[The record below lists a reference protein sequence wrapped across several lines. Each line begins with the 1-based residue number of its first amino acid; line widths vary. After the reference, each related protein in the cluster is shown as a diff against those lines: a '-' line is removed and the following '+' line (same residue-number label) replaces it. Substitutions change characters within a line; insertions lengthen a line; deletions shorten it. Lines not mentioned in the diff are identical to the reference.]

1 MRALAA
7 AAGLLL
13 GLAGAPQA
21 AQPGSDQP
29 GSDQPGNTP
38 PAARWSALA
47 DPVFQTLGVAAGLPN
62 PMALTA
68 LQDRD
73 GFLWIGTG
81 SGLARWDG
89 YRFRTYGGDGQKPDD
104 LPDTYVQALHLDH
117 DGALWIGTSAGGLV
131 RYDSEHDSF
140 IPVPVASV
148 RSGRIEIRAFADDGA
163 SGLLVGGGGG
173 LYHLDTHAVHP
184 RLVAETRD
192 EVRGLPAGRVLC
204 LLRDKLGALWVGTGH
219 GVFRRDAGA
228 DAFQPVALPA
238 LTGAPAAVKALGED
252 SAGQVWIA
260 TTNTGAFVIDA
271 ARDAVTQLRSPERS
285 ANTLETMD
293 VEAIGEAK
301 PGEMWLGTT
310 GHGIVVVDTRTMQ
323 TRRIR
328 HDASRPTS
336 LADDSVSNFYR
347 DPAGL
352 LWAATDS
359 GLSFEAPAR
368 DGVRTLFARPGIA
381 NRISDP
387 NLTSMTATPDGRV
400 WLGLEHD
407 GVAVIDAEAQ
417 HTSLVPADTA
427 LPGAIVSGVASLPD
441 NDMVVGTWRGLFRVD
456 ADGHAAAPVALARA
470 PQDSVV
476 GALARIGSDLWLAD
490 ADHLYRLRPGTG
502 DTAEAMV
509 STSVLTDKRART
521 MLPDGA
527 GRIWIG
533 TWDGLNLYDPATG
546 KVTQAL
552 ADSADPSSLSSGLI
566 TCLATDRRGRLWV
579 GTVGGGINILT
590 GRSPAGAML
599 FHHLGVED
607 GLPNP
612 NVDKLLIAADGQIWA
627 STDDGLAQIDPGSL
641 HIKSFHLADGVA
653 IPAYWADSGAAT
665 KQGELLFGGAGGV
678 TVVRPEGMATPLHH
692 LHLVATD
699 VRVGDTE
706 MPAVHTRAGGA
717 VQPLV
722 ISPDAN
728 SLSVEFS
735 ALDYADPGRD
745 SYAYKLVGMDKQWI
759 ATDPTRRLA
768 AYTNLPPGNFTLV
781 LRATDPSGESAE
793 SELLLPIVVL
803 PAWYQTVWAL
813 AAFILLAVLFV
824 LSLVRASTDLLR
836 RRQAELEQLI
846 KKRTA
851 ELSRSNEALTGAAD
865 TLGTLSTIG
874 QQITA
879 SLDRETVLT
888 VLHETMS
895 SLIDVPYFAVYLIG
909 GSDRRPK
916 LRFGMRNGHRVVA
929 GDAMEEHADILMRA
943 IAERREIA
951 LPTDG
956 PAGAMSERSLICAPL
971 VVFDRVLGAIVVQSW
986 QVDAYEDRERLIF
999 RTLCDYGAVALSN
1012 ADTLVALAEVK
1023 SKLEQMA
1030 YSDGLTDL
1038 PNRRVFIER
1047 FNQFVVRY
1055 SEEGQQFA
1063 LLLLDLDG
1071 FKAINDTYGHDTGDA
1086 LLVETAERLRAIV
1099 RGTDV
1104 VIRLGGDE
1112 FAVLLGSVDGPG
1124 QIEEVC
1130 RRITESFAHGLRFKT
1145 TVLETSASIGVAV
1158 FPKDGETQERLY
1170 KAADLAL
1177 YAVKKR
1183 GGGEAV
1189 FFEPA
1194 LRDAALG
1201 DMAIRQDLSRAI
1213 ELGQLAIHYQPLCSV
1228 PARRVCGFEALLRWR
1243 HPERG
1248 MIPPAEFIPI
1258 AEESGLIA
1266 KLGRFVL
1273 TDAVARARR
1282 WRDRNEPVIICVNL
1296 SVRHL
1301 AEGTVSD
1308 FLGDLLDGAGV
1319 DPAALCC
1326 EVTES
1331 ALMNEAA
1338 LAELHR
1344 LRALGVKISI
1354 DDFGTG
1360 YSSLAYLSTL
1370 PVDTVKIDRSFI
1382 APLGSD
1388 DKANRVFRAIVDLA
1402 HTLDLHTIAEGCETE
1417 EQWRA
1422 IAAAGC
1428 NEMQGWLFA
1437 RAMDDAAAE
1446 AFLAAHRG
1454 ALVAG

>member
-1 MRALAA
+1 MSRSRPKRLLAA
-7 AAGLLL
+7 ACLLL
-13 GLAGAPQA
+13 GCAGTAKADPASTAAP
-21 AQPGSDQP
+21 
-29 GSDQPGNTP
+29 
-38 PAARWSALA
+38 ARWSALA

-62 PMALTA
+62 PMALA
-68 LQDRD
+68 AVQDRN

-89 YRFRTYGGDGQKPDD
+89 YRFRTYAGDGQNPDD

-117 DGALWIGTSAGGLV
+117 NGALWIGTSAGGLV
-131 RYDSEHDSF
+131 RYDPDHDSF
-140 IPVPVASV
+140 VPVSV
-148 RSGRIEIRAFADDGA
+148 ANARSARIEIRAFADDDK

-173 LYHLDTHAVHP
+173 LYHLDTQAARP
-184 RLVAETRD
+184 RLVPKTRD
-192 EVRGLPAGRVLC
+192 EVFGLPAGRVLS
-204 LLRDKLGALWVGTGH
+204 LLRDRLGALWVGTGH
-219 GVFRRDAGA
+219 GVFRRDRGA
-228 DAFQPVALPA
+228 AAFEPVPLPA
-238 LTGAPAAVKALGED
+238 LKGAPSAVKALGED

-271 ARDAVTQLRSPERS
+271 ARASATQIRSRGQS
-285 ANTLETMD
+285 ADSLETMD
-293 VEAIGEAK
+293 VEAVGEAR

-310 GHGIVVVDTRTMQ
+310 GHGIIVVDTQ
-323 TRRIR
+323 TLQVRRIR

-336 LADDSVSNFYR
+336 LADDSVSNFFR
-347 DPAGL
+347 DQSGL
-352 LWAATDS
+352 LWTATDS

-368 DGVRTLFARPGIA
+368 DGIRTLFARPGA
-381 NRISDP
+381 PNRISDP
-387 NLTSMTATPDGRV
+387 NTTAMMAAPDGQV

-407 GVAVIDAEAQ
+407 GVAVIDAAAQ
-417 HTSLVPADTA
+417 RISLVSADPS
-427 LPGAIVSGVASLPD
+427 LPGAIVSGVASLSD
-441 NDMVVGTWRGLFRVD
+441 QDYMIGTWHGLFHVD
-456 ADGHAAAPVALARA
+456 KDGHAAAPVALARA
-470 PQDSVV
+470 QQDSNV
-476 GALARIGSDLWLAD
+476 GALGRIGSDLWLAD
-490 ADHLYRLRPGTG
+490 TDNIYRLRPQAGA
-502 DTAEAMV
+502 TAEVMFG
-509 STSVLTDKRART
+509 SSLLTDKRART
-521 MLPDGA
+521 ILSDGA

-533 TWDGLNLYDPATG
+533 TWDGLNLYDPAAG
-546 KVTQAL
+546 RITQAL
-552 ADSADPSSLSSGLI
+552 ADPAGPSSLSSGLI
-566 TCLATDRRGRLWV
+566 TCLTTDRQGRLWV

-590 GRSPAGAML
+590 GRSPAGVML
-599 FHHLGVED
+599 FRHLAVED

-612 NVDKLLIAADGQIWA
+612 NVDKLLMAADGHIWA
-627 STDDGLAQIDPGSL
+627 STDDGLAEIDPITL
-641 HIKSFHLADGVA
+641 RIKAFHLADGVA
-653 IPAYWADSGAAT
+653 IPAYWADSGAIT
-665 KQGELLFGGAGGV
+665 RQGELLFGGAGGV
-678 TVVRPEGMATPLHH
+678 TIVRPERMETPLHH

-699 VRVGDTE
+699 LRIGDTE
-706 MPAVHTRAGGA
+706 MPAIRTDAKGA

-728 SLSVEFS
+728 SVSVEFS

-745 SYAYKLVGMDKQWI
+745 HYAYKLIGMDKKWI
-759 ATDPTRRLA
+759 GTDPTRRLA
-768 AYTNLPPGNFTLV
+768 AYTNLPPGNFTLA

-793 SELLLPIVVL
+793 AELLLPIVVL
-803 PAWYQTVWAL
+803 PAWYQTFWAVG
-813 AAFILLAVLFV
+813 AFMLLALLFV
-824 LSLVRASTDLLR
+824 VSLIRASTNLLR

-846 KKRTA
+846 EKRTV

-865 TLGTLSTIG
+865 TLSTLSTIG

-879 SLDRETVLT
+879 SLDLETVLM
-888 VLHETMS
+888 VLHENMS
-895 SLIDVPYFAVYLIG
+895 SLIDAPYFAVYLMG
-909 GSDRRPK
+909 GSDRRPA

-943 IAERREIA
+943 IGERREIA
-951 LPTDG
+951 SPYDG
-956 PAGAMSERSLICAPL
+956 PSGAMSERSLICAPL

-986 QVDAYEDRERLIF
+986 QVGAYHDRERLIF

-1012 ADTLVALAEVK
+1012 AETLVALADVK
-1023 SKLEQMA
+1023 SRLEQMA

-1038 PNRRVFIER
+1038 PNRRVFIDR

-1071 FKAINDTYGHDTGDA
+1071 FKTINDTYGHDTGDA
-1086 LLVETAERLRAIV
+1086 LLVETAERLRSIV

-1130 RRITESFAHGLRFKT
+1130 RRITESFAHGLRFKN

-1158 FPKDGETQERLY
+1158 FPNDGETQERLY

-1183 GGGEAV
+1183 GGGDAV

-1201 DMAIRQDLSRAI
+1201 DLAIKQDLSRAI
-1213 ELGQLAIHYQPLCSV
+1213 ELKQLAIHYQPLCSV

-1248 MIPPAEFIPI
+1248 MIPPSEFIPI

-1282 WRDRNEPVIICVNL
+1282 WRDRDEPVIICVNL

-1301 AEGTVSD
+1301 SEGSVCD
-1308 FLGDLLDGAGV
+1308 FLSDLLDDGGV
-1319 DPAALCC
+1319 DPAAICV

-1344 LRALGVKISI
+1344 LRNLGVKISI

-1360 YSSLAYLSTL
+1360 YSSLAYLSAL

-1388 DKANRVFRAIVDLA
+1388 DKANRIFRAIVDLA

-1428 NEMQGWLFA
+1428 HEMQGWLFA

-1446 AFLAAHRG
+1446 QFLAANRRS
-1454 ALVAG
+1454 LVTL